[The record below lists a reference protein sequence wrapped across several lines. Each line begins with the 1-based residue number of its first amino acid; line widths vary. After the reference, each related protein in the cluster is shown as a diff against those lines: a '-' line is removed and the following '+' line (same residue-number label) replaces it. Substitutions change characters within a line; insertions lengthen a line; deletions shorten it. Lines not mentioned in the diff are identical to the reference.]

1 MQWLNTLLTR
11 LRFLKPRSTRRQID
25 EELQFHLEHQIAQN
39 LAAGMSPEQARLAAM
54 RTFGN
59 QSIVTEQVRE
69 TWSFTWLERLLQD
82 IRFATR
88 QIARAPGFAI
98 IAILTLALGIGA
110 NNAVFTLTHALL
122 LSNIPVQDPGQLVRL
137 AIDLQV
143 ANPDANNAPLD
154 LPIIEAIRKQARSFN
169 GVFGWC
175 VYDFVYEPGNG
186 VHGIHGAIVS
196 GNTFQVLGVHPAAGR
211 LLTPADDQAG
221 GGPDG
226 WAGVISHR
234 LWMQQYHADPSVIG
248 KRISITDKSVT
259 IVGVAPQGFEG
270 IMVAEHPDIYLPLEF
285 DGALNGEQGLH
296 APGRLWLTTF
306 ARLKPGVTR
315 EQATAEMAILF
326 PKILD
331 EIMPPAVRHLPEVL
345 KSKFDVDPARTG
357 WSTLRLQ
364 YTQPLLLLQM
374 LVGAVLLICCA
385 NLSGLFLARASTRQH
400 EFAIRGALGASR
412 SRLMR
417 QLFVESLMLALPGA
431 ILGLLI
437 AWSAGPWILHSLGNR
452 QAEVSLSARPDG
464 VVLAVTA
471 ACAVLCALLFGMAPA
486 WTASHTSVEAALRSS
501 NPRATAGSAGVRRYF
516 VPLQVALSLALVVV
530 ATLLGSTVVH
540 LRTENSGYRTE
551 NVIFVLTDFNRMPQ
565 KNPELVTL
573 YRRMVARMEE
583 QPGVTD
589 ASVAEIPP
597 LLGWRDEDNFVA
609 AEKAAHTQ
617 PSMANTNRI
626 TAHYFS
632 AVGTPLLAGRDLRN
646 EDADASSFI
655 LNQNAAQ
662 HYFPNESAIG
672 KTLNQVS
679 HNMNTGT
686 DTSTSCQIIGI
697 AQDSKYD
704 SLHQAIQPIV
714 YLPVTADAGAL
725 RHLFFVIHAQNIAA
739 ATAAYRTTLH
749 ELAPASPEIAPSLFT
764 QQFNDSIAREQLL
777 SVLSG
782 FFAAL
787 ALLLSGIGIY
797 GLVSWNVT
805 QRTTEIGV
813 RMALGATR
821 VRVFL
826 LVMRQVA
833 ALLAIGVAAGGIAS
847 LFAAKSIKSF
857 LFEVQPTNPA
867 IFLAGALALVAIG
880 LLAAMLPARRAITI
894 QPMQA
899 LRTE

>member
-1 MQWLNTLLTR
+1 MLKKLLTR
-11 LRFLKPRSTRRQID
+11 LRFLNPANTRQQID

-39 LAAGMSPEQARLAAM
+39 IAASMPPQQARQAAM

-59 QSIVTEQVRE
+59 PTVVTEQVRE

-122 LSNIPVQDPGQLVRL
+122 LSNIPVQNPNQLVRL
-137 AIDLQV
+137 ALDLGV
-143 ANPDANNAPLD
+143 EHADGNNAPLN
-154 LPIIEAIRKQARSFN
+154 LVMIQSIQRHARSFS

-175 VYDFVYEPGNG
+175 VYDFVLKEGDSM
-186 VHGIHGAIVS
+186 HGIHGNIVS
-196 GNTFQVLGVHPAAGR
+196 GNTFQVLGVQPAAGR
-211 LLTPADDQAG
+211 LLTPADDQPG

-234 LWMQQYHADPSVIG
+234 LWVESYHADPSVIG
-248 KRISITDKSVT
+248 KHITVTDKGVT
-259 IVGVAPQGFEG
+259 IVGVAPEGFEG
-270 IMVAEHPDIYLPLEF
+270 MLVTEHPDIYLPLEF
-285 DGALNGEQGLH
+285 DAALNGEEGLH
-296 APGRLWLTTF
+296 AGGRLWLTTF
-306 ARLKPGVTR
+306 ARMKPGVTR
-315 EQATAEMAILF
+315 AQASAEIATLYHAIM
-326 PKILD
+326 D
-331 EIMPPAVRHLPEVL
+331 ETLPPTMRHVPVVEKARL
-345 KSKFDVDPARTG
+345 DVDSARTG
-357 WSTLRLQ
+357 WSDLRLQ
-364 YTQPLLLLQM
+364 YTQPLLLLQI

-400 EFAIRGALGASR
+400 EFAIRSALGASR

-431 ILGLLI
+431 ALGLLV
-437 AWSAGPWILHSLGNR
+437 AWSAGPWLLHFLGNR
-452 QAEVSLSARPDG
+452 QAEVSLSTRPDIT
-464 VVLAVTA
+464 VLAVTA
-471 ACAVLCALLFGMAPA
+471 ACAVLCALLFGTAPA

-501 NPRATAGSAGVRRYF
+501 NPRTSVGSAGVRRFF
-516 VPLQVALSLALVVV
+516 VPLQIALSLVLVVV
-530 ATLLGSTVVH
+530 ATLLGSTVVR
-540 LRTENSGYRTE
+540 LRNDDSGYRIE
-551 NVIFVLTDFNRMPQ
+551 NVIFVLTDFNRLPQ
-565 KNPELVTL
+565 KGAALLPI

-583 QPGVTD
+583 LPGVTD

-597 LLGWRDEDNFVA
+597 LLGWRDGSDFIA
-609 AEKAAHTQ
+609 AENVAHGQ
-617 PSMANTNRI
+617 PILANENDI
-626 TAHYFS
+626 AAHYFS
-632 AVGTPLLAGRDLRN
+632 AVGTRLLAGRDFRN
-646 EDADASSFI
+646 DDADLKSCI
-655 LNQNAAQ
+655 VNQTAARL
-662 HYFPNESAIG
+662 YFPKSSAMG
-672 KTLNQVS
+672 KVLQQTS
-679 HNMNTGT
+679 HDMSTGV
-686 DTSTSCQIIGI
+686 DTSRACQIIGI
-697 AQDSKYD
+697 AQDTKYD
-704 SLHQAIQPIV
+704 SLHQPLQPIV
-714 YLPVTADAGAL
+714 YLPISEHSSLNAL
-725 RHLFFVIHAQNIAA
+725 FLVIHAHSIAEA
-739 ATAAYRTTLH
+739 KAAYRTALH
-749 ELAPASPEIAPSLFT
+749 EIAPASPEIEPSLFT

-821 VRVFL
+821 VRVFI

-833 ALLAIGVAAGGIAS
+833 ALLAIGVAAGAIAS

-857 LFEVQPTNPA
+857 LFEVQPTNPT
-867 IFLAGALALVAIG
+867 IFLVGALALVAIG
-880 LLAAMLPARRAITI
+880 LLAATLPARRAITME
-894 QPMQA
+894 PMQA